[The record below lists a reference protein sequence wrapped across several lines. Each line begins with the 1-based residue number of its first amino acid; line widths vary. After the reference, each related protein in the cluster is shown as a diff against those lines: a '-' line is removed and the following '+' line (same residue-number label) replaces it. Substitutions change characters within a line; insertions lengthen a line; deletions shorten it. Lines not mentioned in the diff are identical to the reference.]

1 MLKIFKLSD
10 FAILILFVLLGVL
23 VISPSKDSRKI
34 DKNDVPF
41 FVIQQGKLSK
51 NQIADLNKFSD
62 AKNIWVINDNKDFN
76 RATEL
81 IKQSSDAIS
90 YANQIGRLDL
100 VSILLGIIA
109 IIFGFVGIIGFL
121 HIETLVK
128 TQLNQAIKKEFEEGG
143 SGRAMLNQAIKK
155 EFEEGGRGQ
164 EIIREETRK
173 YISKIEVDR
182 DNDRKY
188 RNSELAEDDEKYYEE
203 LFARTMKEFKN

>member
-62 AKNIWVINDNKDFN
+62 AKNIWFINDNKDFN

-109 IIFGFVGIIGFL
+109 IIFGLAGIVGFL
-121 HIETLVK
+121 HIKEGVDVK
-128 TQLNQAIKKEFEEGG
+128 TQFAVNENKNQLDQKIKEIEKNTNKHFEELSQKYFENGG
-143 SGRAMLNQAIKK
+143 QA
-155 EFEEGGRGQ
+155 
-164 EIIREETRK
+164 
-173 YISKIEVDR
+173 SKIIARSVAQ
-182 DNDRKY
+182 
-188 RNSELAEDDEKYYEE
+188 ELDKNKTGIEDEDEEE
-203 LFARTMKEFKN
+203 LN